1 MPRRLLFV
9 ALLAIACRSADTRD
23 AVADAR
29 DAESARRFV
38 QAFYDW
44 YVPLGDRAPATRLD
58 SVVARGPQ
66 WFTPILQ
73 HALQRDVDAQRNAAD
88 IVSVVGDFD
97 PFLNSQDPCPRYAA
111 LAVVPRGTGWQV
123 AVSAQCEGG
132 VATPAVLVDV
142 VREGTDWRF
151 ANVRMPERPTVD
163 LVSQLGAAQAM
174 RDSATRSGN
183 ACTSDGED
191 GAERPTAQPA
201 TATPRRNAPA
211 RPRRSRPRTV

>member
-1 MPRRLLFV
+1 MPHRLLF
-9 ALLAIACRSADTRD
+9 AARLAIACRSADTRD
-23 AVADAR
+23 AVTDAE

-44 YVPLGDRAPATRLD
+44 YVPLGDRAPATRLY

-66 WFTPILQ
+66 WFTPMLQ
-73 HALQRDVDAQRNAAD
+73 HALQRDVDAQRNVAD

-97 PFLNSQDPCPRYAA
+97 PFLNAQDPCPHYAA

-132 VATPAVLVDV
+132 VATPAVLLDV
-142 VREGTDWRF
+142 AREGTDWRF

-163 LVSQLGAAQAM
+163 LVSQREAAQAM
-174 RDSATRSGN
+174 RDSASRS
-183 ACTSDGED
+183 D
-191 GAERPTAQPA
+191 TA
-201 TATPRRNAPA
+201 
-211 RPRRSRPRTV
+211 RSSY